1 MGPFNMP
8 FITQHLHGS
17 VSLARYPLNYNKLS
31 TLIASL
37 PEYPSSLSH
46 LHFNTLKDIDLLDP
60 TSAPVV
66 QLLRTAFLQAIK
78 NHDHNTLRT
87 LLLWSPPL
95 SNGQRAM
102 SGPLLVNYHDSKTGM
117 TALHHAMRTKLLP
130 SLETIALLYQAGA
143 DINSQTYYGRTALH
157 HLARFGVDKDGKSWG
172 IQKSNKGESKAQS
185 PTPPHRNVRPAGM
198 NSASSATS
206 SVVTG
211 TTAVGEDDANRYSV
225 QSSGSASSS
234 TTARGGGDINDPI
247 AKQIM
252 AAPTVP
258 QHLAMCASLLIRLGA
273 LVNIADPTGNTPL
286 HFAAEFGGVPEV
298 LEVLIMEGNADLTL
312 KNKKG
317 LTPVDVSRT
326 EEVRKCIL
334 GK

>member
-1 MGPFNMP
+1 
-8 FITQHLHGS
+8 
-17 VSLARYPLNYNKLS
+17 
-31 TLIASL
+31 
-37 PEYPSSLSH
+37 
-46 LHFNTLKDIDLLDP
+46 
-60 TSAPVV
+60 
-66 QLLRTAFLQAIK
+66 
-78 NHDHNTLRT
+78 
-87 LLLWSPPL
+87 
-95 SNGQRAM
+95 M

-117 TALHHAMRTKLLP
+117 TALHHAMRTKPLP
-130 SLETIALLYQAGA
+130 SLETIALLFQAGA

-157 HLARFGVDKDGKSWG
+157 HLARFGVDKDGKNWG
-172 IQKSNKGESKAQS
+172 IQKSNKGEAKAHS
-185 PTPPHRNVRPAGM
+185 PTLPHRNVRPGRM
-198 NSASSATS
+198 DSVSSATS

-211 TTAVGEDDANRYSV
+211 TTAVEDDSNRYSV
-225 QSSGSASSS
+225 QSSGSASSVL
-234 TTARGGGDINDPI
+234 GGDITDPVL
-247 AKQIM
+247 KQIM

-317 LTPVDVSRT
+317 LTPVDMSRT
-326 EEVRKCIL
+326 EEVRKRIL